1 MNLNYKVFG
10 SGDPVIILH
19 GMFGMLDNWQYV
31 AKKLSDHFMVFILDL
46 RNHGKSPHSADFSY
60 EIMAQDVFNFMEEN
74 WIFKAHLIGHSMGGK
89 VAMRLACEHEDRI
102 EKLVVVDIAP
112 KKYTGNHQKIFDALF
127 SINLDQ
133 LNSRSEAEDILKNK
147 IESQGVRQFILK
159 NMHINKDSQK
169 YEWKMNLK
177 VIHESYAHILDSD
190 KLENQFNQPTLF
202 VKGAD
207 SDYIKREEWDQYIQN
222 FPNAQLH
229 MIPQAGHWVHADQPK
244 EFLEILNNFLLN

>member
-31 AKKLSDHFMVFILDL
+31 AKKLADHFMVFILDL
-46 RNHGKSPHSADFSY
+46 RNHGKSPHSSDFSY

-112 KKYTGNHQKIFDALF
+112 KKYIGNHQKIFDALF

-133 LNSRSEAEDILKNK
+133 LNSRNEAESILKNK

-177 VIHESYAHILDSD
+177 VIHESYAHILDRD
-190 KLENQFNQPTLF
+190 KLENQFHQPTLF
-202 VKGAD
+202 VKGED
-207 SDYIKREEWDQYIQN
+207 SDYINSEEWDQYIQY
-222 FPNAQLH
+222 FPNAELQS
-229 MIPQAGHWVHADQPK
+229 IAQAGHWVHADQPK
-244 EFLEILNNFLLN
+244 EFLEILNKFLLN

>member
-112 KKYTGNHQKIFDALF
+112 KKYTGNHQNIFDALF

-222 FPNAQLH
+222 FPNAQLQS
-229 MIPQAGHWVHADQPK
+229 IPQAGHWVHADQPK